1 MSTGDGMGVLSVGGQ
16 NHRAGRSAMV
26 MVEVSYIGL
35 LRSNGPYRRLFTAN
49 EISYIGDWFSMIALF
64 LLAGEASD
72 NSPLAIAGVLAT
84 RSFTFAPLEPL
95 TGMLADRYPR
105 KWLMILGNVWSFI
118 ILVSALALGMLDS
131 LESVYLLGMAM
142 VVGRAISSNAESAYV
157 PNICTKEELL
167 SANALSS
174 GGWSAAMGI
183 GAGIGGLTIS
193 KYGIET
199 ALWIDSLTFLI
210 AILLILSLPHGGP
223 EKSIQRSFSPRAMLS
238 EIVSGWSYIL
248 SMPPIRR
255 VVLVK
260 AMWASGGGAQVFLL
274 ILIGKEAGFGDV
286 AAGIGILYMARGFGS
301 GFGPIVSRRFMAN
314 RMLIPY
320 LLGGVLVISGAFY
333 IAVAA
338 SEWTVIILVYVF
350 ISHAASGVNWVLS
363 TTMLQQRS
371 EDEWLG
377 RVFGT
382 DSLGITLTMGLSTV
396 AAGLILENDILS
408 LRETIIATGALQIL
422 AGIFWILFATPSEK
436 RMLNKLV

>member
-1 MSTGDGMGVLSVGGQ
+1 MLGGQ
-16 NHRAGRSAMV
+16 NHRAGRPAMV
-26 MVEVSYIGL
+26 MAEVSYIGL

-105 KWLMILGNVWSFI
+105 KWLMVLGNVWSFI

-210 AILLILSLPHGGP
+210 AILIILSLPHGGP
-223 EKSIQRSFSPRAMLS
+223 EKSTQRLFSPRAMLG

-248 SMPPIRR
+248 SMPSIRR
-255 VVLVK
+255 VVLAK

-301 GFGPIVSRRFMAN
+301 GFGPVVSRRVMAN
-314 RMLIPY
+314 RMMIPY

-350 ISHAASGVNWVLS
+350 ISHGASGVNWVLS

-371 EDEWLG
+371 EDKWLG

-396 AAGLILENDILS
+396 AAGLILENGILS

-436 RMLNKLV
+436 RMLNESV

>member
-1 MSTGDGMGVLSVGGQ
+1 
-16 NHRAGRSAMV
+16 
-26 MVEVSYIGL
+26 
-35 LRSNGPYRRLFTAN
+35 
-49 EISYIGDWFSMIALF
+49 
-64 LLAGEASD
+64 
-72 NSPLAIAGVLAT
+72 
-84 RSFTFAPLEPL
+84 
-95 TGMLADRYPR
+95 
-105 KWLMILGNVWSFI
+105 
-118 ILVSALALGMLDS
+118 
-131 LESVYLLGMAM
+131 M

-210 AILLILSLPHGGP
+210 AILIILSLPHGGP
-223 EKSIQRSFSPRAMLS
+223 EKSTQRLFSPRAMLG

-248 SMPPIRR
+248 SMPSIRR
-255 VVLVK
+255 VVLAK

-301 GFGPIVSRRFMAN
+301 GFGPVVSRRVMAN
-314 RMLIPY
+314 RMMIPY

-371 EDEWLG
+371 EDAWLG

-396 AAGLILENDILS
+396 AAGLILENGILT
-408 LRETIIATGALQIL
+408 LRETIVATGALQIL
-422 AGIFWILFATPSEK
+422 AGMFWILFATPGEK
-436 RMLNKLV
+436 RILNELV

>member
-1 MSTGDGMGVLSVGGQ
+1 MPM
-16 NHRAGRSAMV
+16 A
-26 MVEVSYIGL
+26 EVSYIGL
-35 LRSNGPYRRLFTAN
+35 LRSNKAYRRLFTAN

-105 KWLMILGNVWSFI
+105 KWLMVIGNVWSFA
-118 ILVSALALGMLDS
+118 ILVLALYLGLLDS
-131 LESVYLLGMAM
+131 LLSVYLLGMAM

-157 PNICTKEELL
+157 PNICTRDELL

-193 KYGIET
+193 KYGIQT

-210 AILLILSLPHGGP
+210 AILLILTLPHGGP
-223 EKSIQRSFSPRAMLS
+223 KRSGRDSEDPSSMLD
-238 EIVSGWSYIL
+238 EIWSGWKYIL
-248 SMPPIRR
+248 SKPPIRR
-255 VVLVK
+255 VVLAK

-274 ILIGKEAGFGDV
+274 ILIGNEAGFGDV

-301 GFGPIVSRRFMAN
+301 GFGPIISRRLMAN
-314 RMLIPY
+314 ERLIPY
-320 LLGGVLVISGAFY
+320 LLGGVLIVSGAFY
-333 IAVAA
+333 MAVAA
-338 SEWTVIILVYVF
+338 SDWTMVILAYVF

-363 TTMLQQRS
+363 TTMLQKRS

-382 DSLGITLTMGLSTV
+382 DSLGITMTMGLSTV
-396 AAGLILENDILS
+396 AAGLILENDLLT
-408 LRETIIATGALQIL
+408 LRETIIATGALQIM
-422 AGIFWILFATPSEK
+422 AGILWILLATPEEK
-436 RMLNKLV
+436 KMLDQAI

>member
-1 MSTGDGMGVLSVGGQ
+1 VLGGQ
-16 NHRAGRSAMV
+16 NHRAGRPAMV
-26 MVEVSYIGL
+26 MAEVSYIGL

-105 KWLMILGNVWSFI
+105 KWLMVLGNVWSFI

-223 EKSIQRSFSPRAMLS
+223 EKSIQRSFSTRAMLS

-248 SMPPIRR
+248 SMPSIRR
-255 VVLVK
+255 VVLAK

-314 RMLIPY
+314 RILIPY

-350 ISHAASGVNWVLS
+350 ISHGASGVNWVLS

-371 EDEWLG
+371 EDKWLG

-396 AAGLILENDILS
+396 AAGLILENGILS

-436 RMLNKLV
+436 RMLNELV

>member
-1 MSTGDGMGVLSVGGQ
+1 M
-16 NHRAGRSAMV
+16 A
-26 MVEVSYIGL
+26 EVSYIGL
-35 LRSNGPYRRLFTAN
+35 LRSNKAYRRLFTAN

-105 KWLMILGNVWSFI
+105 KWLMVIGNVWSFA
-118 ILVSALALGMLDS
+118 ILVLALYLGLLDS
-131 LESVYLLGMAM
+131 LLSVYLLGMAM

-157 PNICTKEELL
+157 PNICTRDELL

-210 AILLILSLPHGGP
+210 AILLILTLPHGGP
-223 EKSIQRSFSPRAMLS
+223 KRSGRDSEDPSSMLD
-238 EIVSGWSYIL
+238 EIWSGWKYIL
-248 SMPPIRR
+248 SKPPIRR
-255 VVLVK
+255 VVLAK

-274 ILIGKEAGFGDV
+274 ILIGNEAGFGDV

-301 GFGPIVSRRFMAN
+301 GFGPIISRRLMAN
-314 RMLIPY
+314 ERLIPY
-320 LLGGVLVISGAFY
+320 LLGGVLIVSGAFY
-333 IAVAA
+333 MAVAA
-338 SEWTVIILVYVF
+338 SDWTMVILAYVF

-363 TTMLQQRS
+363 TTMLQKRS

-377 RVFGT
+377 RGFGT
-382 DSLGITLTMGLSTV
+382 DSLGITMTMGLSTV
-396 AAGLILENDILS
+396 AAGLILENDLLT
-408 LRETIIATGALQIL
+408 LRETIIATGAIQIL
-422 AGIFWILFATPSEK
+422 AGLLWIVIASPNELKLISETDSGVPG
-436 RMLNKLV
+436 N

>member
-1 MSTGDGMGVLSVGGQ
+1 MLGGQ
-16 NHRAGRSAMV
+16 NHRVDRSGRVMSA
-26 MVEVSYIGL
+26 VSYVGL
-35 LRSNGPYRRLFTAN
+35 LRSNAPYRRLFTAN
-49 EISYIGDWFSMIALF
+49 EVSYIGDWFSMIALF

-105 KWLMILGNVWSFI
+105 KWLMVFGNVWSFV
-118 ILVSALALGMLDS
+118 ILISALSFGMLES

-157 PNICTKEELL
+157 PNICTREELL

-193 KYGIET
+193 RYGIET
-199 ALWIDSLTFLI
+199 ALWIDSLTFLV
-210 AILLILSLPHGGP
+210 AILLIISLPHGGP
-223 EKSIQRSFSPRAMLS
+223 DKSIQRSYSPKAMLG
-238 EIVSGWSYIL
+238 EIISGWSYII
-248 SMPPIRR
+248 SKPSIRR
-255 VVLVK
+255 VVLAK

-274 ILIGKEAGFGDV
+274 ILIGKEAGFGNV

-301 GFGPIVSRRFMAN
+301 GFGPIISRRFMADQL
-314 RMLIPY
+314 LIPY
-320 LLGGVLVISGAFY
+320 LLGGVLVISGVFY

-338 SEWTVIILVYVF
+338 SEWTMIILVYVF

-363 TTMLQQRS
+363 TTMLQKRS

-408 LRETIIATGALQIL
+408 LRETIIVTGALQIL
-422 AGIFWILFATPSEK
+422 AGILWIILATPSEK
-436 RMLNKLV
+436 RMLDKLV

>member
-1 MSTGDGMGVLSVGGQ
+1 MLGGQ
-16 NHRAGRSAMV
+16 NHRAGRSAIV
-26 MVEVSYIGL
+26 MTEVSYIGL

-105 KWLMILGNVWSFI
+105 KWLMVLGNVWSFI

-223 EKSIQRSFSPRAMLS
+223 EKSIQRSFSTRAMLS

-248 SMPPIRR
+248 SMPSIRR
-255 VVLVK
+255 VVLAK

-301 GFGPIVSRRFMAN
+301 GFGPIVSRRVMAN
-314 RMLIPY
+314 RMMIPY

-350 ISHAASGVNWVLS
+350 ISHGASGVNWVLS

-371 EDEWLG
+371 EDKWLG

-396 AAGLILENDILS
+396 AAGLILENGILS

-436 RMLNKLV
+436 RMLNESV

>member
-1 MSTGDGMGVLSVGGQ
+1 
-16 NHRAGRSAMV
+16 MV
-26 MVEVSYIGL
+26 MAEVSYIGL

-105 KWLMILGNVWSFI
+105 KWLMVLGNVWSFI

-223 EKSIQRSFSPRAMLS
+223 EKSIQRTFSPRAMLS

-248 SMPPIRR
+248 SVPSIRR
-255 VVLVK
+255 VVLAK

-382 DSLGITLTMGLSTV
+382 DSLGITLTMGISTV
-396 AAGLILENDILS
+396 AAGLILENGILS

-436 RMLNKLV
+436 RMLNESV

>member
-1 MSTGDGMGVLSVGGQ
+1 MLGGQ
-16 NHRAGRSAMV
+16 NHRAGRPAMV
-26 MVEVSYIGL
+26 MAEVSYIGL

-105 KWLMILGNVWSFI
+105 KWLMVLGNVWSFI

-223 EKSIQRSFSPRAMLS
+223 EKSIQRSFSMRAMLS

-248 SMPPIRR
+248 SMPSIRR
-255 VVLVK
+255 VVLAK

-314 RMLIPY
+314 RILIPY

-350 ISHAASGVNWVLS
+350 ISHGASGVNWVLS

-371 EDEWLG
+371 EDKWLG

-396 AAGLILENDILS
+396 AAGLILENGILS

-436 RMLNKLV
+436 RMLNESV

>member
-1 MSTGDGMGVLSVGGQ
+1 MPM
-16 NHRAGRSAMV
+16 A
-26 MVEVSYIGL
+26 EVSYIGL
-35 LRSNGPYRRLFTAN
+35 LRSNKAYRRLFTAN

-105 KWLMILGNVWSFI
+105 KWLMVIGNVWSFA
-118 ILVSALALGMLDS
+118 ILVLALYLGLLDS
-131 LESVYLLGMAM
+131 LLSVYLLGMAM

-157 PNICTKEELL
+157 PNICTRDELL

-210 AILLILSLPHGGP
+210 AILLILTLPHGGP
-223 EKSIQRSFSPRAMLS
+223 KRSGRDSEDPSSMLD
-238 EIVSGWSYIL
+238 EIWSGWKYIL
-248 SMPPIRR
+248 SKPPIRR
-255 VVLVK
+255 VVLAK

-274 ILIGKEAGFGDV
+274 ILIGNEAGFGDV

-301 GFGPIVSRRFMAN
+301 GFGPIISRRLMAN
-314 RMLIPY
+314 ERLIPY
-320 LLGGVLVISGAFY
+320 LLGGVLIVSGAFY
-333 IAVAA
+333 MAVAA
-338 SEWTVIILVYVF
+338 SDWTMVILAYVF

-363 TTMLQQRS
+363 TTMLQKRS

-382 DSLGITLTMGLSTV
+382 DSLGITMTMGLSTV
-396 AAGLILENDILS
+396 AAGLILENDLLT
-408 LRETIIATGALQIL
+408 LRETIIATGALQIM
-422 AGIFWILFATPSEK
+422 AGILWILLATPEEK
-436 RMLNKLV
+436 KLLDQAI

>member
-1 MSTGDGMGVLSVGGQ
+1 MLGGQ
-16 NHRAGRSAMV
+16 NHRACRSAIV
-26 MVEVSYIGL
+26 MAEVSYIGL

-105 KWLMILGNVWSFI
+105 RWLMVLGNVWSLVM
-118 ILVSALALGMLDS
+118 LVSALALGMLES

-210 AILLILSLPHGGP
+210 AILIILSLPDGGP
-223 EKSIQRSFSPRAMLS
+223 EKSTQRLFSPRAMLG

-248 SMPPIRR
+248 SMPSIRR
-255 VVLVK
+255 VVLAK

-301 GFGPIVSRRFMAN
+301 GFGPIVSRRVMAN
-314 RMLIPY
+314 RMMIPY

-371 EDEWLG
+371 EDAWLG

-396 AAGLILENDILS
+396 AAGLILENGILT
-408 LRETIIATGALQIL
+408 LRETIVATGALQIL
-422 AGIFWILFATPSEK
+422 AGMFWILFATPGEK
-436 RMLNKLV
+436 RILNELV

>member
-1 MSTGDGMGVLSVGGQ
+1 MLGGQ
-16 NHRAGRSAMV
+16 NHRVDCSGIV
-26 MVEVSYIGL
+26 MAEVSYIGL
-35 LRSNGPYRRLFTAN
+35 LRSNAPYRRLFTAN
-49 EISYIGDWFSMIALF
+49 EVSYIGDWFSMIALF

-105 KWLMILGNVWSFI
+105 KWLMVLGNVWSFI
-118 ILVSALALGMLDS
+118 ILISALTFGMLDS
-131 LESVYLLGMAM
+131 IESIYLLGMAM

-157 PNICTKEELL
+157 PNICTREELL

-199 ALWIDSLTFLI
+199 ALWIDSLTFLV
-210 AILLILSLPHGGP
+210 AILLIVSLPHGGP
-223 EKSIQRSFSPRAMLS
+223 DKSTERFFSPRAMLN
-238 EIVSGWSYIL
+238 EIISGWGYIL
-248 SMPPIRR
+248 SKPSIRR
-255 VVLVK
+255 VVLAK

-274 ILIGKEAGFGDV
+274 ILIGKEAGFGNV

-314 RMLIPY
+314 QMLIPY
-320 LLGGVLVISGAFY
+320 LLGGVLVISGVFY

-338 SEWTVIILVYVF
+338 SEWTMIILVYVF

-396 AAGLILENDILS
+396 AAGLILENGMLS
-408 LRETIIATGALQIL
+408 LRETIIVTGALQIL
-422 AGIFWILFATPSEK
+422 AGVLWIILATPKEK
-436 RMLNKLV
+436 EMLDQLV

>member
-1 MSTGDGMGVLSVGGQ
+1 M
-16 NHRAGRSAMV
+16 A
-26 MVEVSYIGL
+26 EVSYIGL

-105 KWLMILGNVWSFI
+105 KWLMVLGNVWSLVM
-118 ILVSALALGMLDS
+118 LVSALALGMLES

-210 AILLILSLPHGGP
+210 AILIILSLPHGGP
-223 EKSIQRSFSPRAMLS
+223 EKSAQRLFSPRAMLG

-248 SMPPIRR
+248 SMPSIRR
-255 VVLVK
+255 VVL
-260 AMWASGGGAQVFLL
+260 A
-274 ILIGKEAGFGDV
+274 
-286 AAGIGILYMARGFGS
+286 
-301 GFGPIVSRRFMAN
+301 
-314 RMLIPY
+314 
-320 LLGGVLVISGAFY
+320 
-333 IAVAA
+333 
-338 SEWTVIILVYVF
+338 
-350 ISHAASGVNWVLS
+350 
-363 TTMLQQRS
+363 
-371 EDEWLG
+371 
-377 RVFGT
+377 
-382 DSLGITLTMGLSTV
+382 
-396 AAGLILENDILS
+396 LS
-408 LRETIIATGALQIL
+408 LIHI
-422 AGIFWILFATPSEK
+422 
-436 RMLNKLV
+436 

>member
-1 MSTGDGMGVLSVGGQ
+1 
-16 NHRAGRSAMV
+16 MV
-26 MVEVSYIGL
+26 MAEVSYIGL

-105 KWLMILGNVWSFI
+105 KWLMVLGNVWSFI

-223 EKSIQRSFSPRAMLS
+223 EKSIQRTFSPRAMLS

-248 SMPPIRR
+248 SVPSIRR
-255 VVLVK
+255 VVLAK

-314 RMLIPY
+314 RILIPY

-382 DSLGITLTMGLSTV
+382 DSLGITLTMGISTV
-396 AAGLILENDILS
+396 AAGLILENGILS

-436 RMLNKLV
+436 RMLNESV

>member
-1 MSTGDGMGVLSVGGQ
+1 M
-16 NHRAGRSAMV
+16 A
-26 MVEVSYIGL
+26 EVSYIGL
-35 LRSNGPYRRLFTAN
+35 LRSNKAYRRLFTAN

-105 KWLMILGNVWSFI
+105 KWLMVIGNVWSFA
-118 ILVSALALGMLDS
+118 ILVLALYLGLLDS
-131 LESVYLLGMAM
+131 LLSVYLLGMAM

-157 PNICTKEELL
+157 PNICTRDELL

-210 AILLILSLPHGGP
+210 AILLILTLPHGGP
-223 EKSIQRSFSPRAMLS
+223 KRSGRDSEDPSSMLD
-238 EIVSGWSYIL
+238 EIWSGWKYIL
-248 SMPPIRR
+248 SKPPIRR
-255 VVLVK
+255 VVLAK

-274 ILIGKEAGFGDV
+274 ILIGNEAGFGDV

-301 GFGPIVSRRFMAN
+301 GFGPIISRRLMAN
-314 RMLIPY
+314 ERLIPY
-320 LLGGVLVISGAFY
+320 LLGGVLIVSGAFY
-333 IAVAA
+333 MAVAA
-338 SEWTVIILVYVF
+338 SDWTMVILAYVF

-363 TTMLQQRS
+363 TTMLQKRS

-382 DSLGITLTMGLSTV
+382 DSLGITMTMGLSTV
-396 AAGLILENDILS
+396 AAGLILENDLLT
-408 LRETIIATGALQIL
+408 LRETIIATGALQIM
-422 AGIFWILFATPSEK
+422 AGILWILLATPEEK
-436 RMLNKLV
+436 KMLDQAI

>member
-1 MSTGDGMGVLSVGGQ
+1 M
-16 NHRAGRSAMV
+16 A
-26 MVEVSYIGL
+26 EVSYIGL
-35 LRSNGPYRRLFTAN
+35 LRSNKAYRRLFTAN

-105 KWLMILGNVWSFI
+105 KWLMVIGNVWSFAI
-118 ILVSALALGMLDS
+118 QVLALYLGLLDS
-131 LESVYLLGMAM
+131 LLSVYLLGMAM

-157 PNICTKEELL
+157 PNICTRDELL

-210 AILLILSLPHGGP
+210 AILLILTLPHGGP
-223 EKSIQRSFSPRAMLS
+223 KRSGRDSEDPSSMLD
-238 EIVSGWSYIL
+238 EIWSGWKYIL
-248 SMPPIRR
+248 SKPPIRR
-255 VVLVK
+255 VVLAK

-274 ILIGKEAGFGDV
+274 ILIGNEAGFGDV

-301 GFGPIVSRRFMAN
+301 GFGPIISRRLMAN
-314 RMLIPY
+314 ERLIPY
-320 LLGGVLVISGAFY
+320 LLGGVLIVSGAFY
-333 IAVAA
+333 MAVAA
-338 SEWTVIILVYVF
+338 SDWTMVILAYVF

-363 TTMLQQRS
+363 TTMLQKRS

-382 DSLGITLTMGLSTV
+382 DSLGITMTMGLSTV
-396 AAGLILENDILS
+396 AAGLILENDLLT
-408 LRETIIATGALQIL
+408 LRETIIATGALQIM
-422 AGIFWILFATPSEK
+422 AGILWILLATPEEK
-436 RMLNKLV
+436 KMLDQAI

>member
-1 MSTGDGMGVLSVGGQ
+1 MLGGQ
-16 NHRAGRSAMV
+16 NHRAGRPAMV
-26 MVEVSYIGL
+26 MAEVSYIGL

-105 KWLMILGNVWSFI
+105 KWLMVLGNVWSFI

-142 VVGRAISSNAESAYV
+142 VMGRAISSNAESAYV

-223 EKSIQRSFSPRAMLS
+223 EKSIQRSFSTRAMLS

-248 SMPPIRR
+248 SMPSIRR
-255 VVLVK
+255 VVLAK

-314 RMLIPY
+314 RILIPY

-350 ISHAASGVNWVLS
+350 ISHGASGVNWVLS

-371 EDEWLG
+371 EDKWLG

-396 AAGLILENDILS
+396 AAGLILENGILS

-436 RMLNKLV
+436 RMLNESV

>member
-1 MSTGDGMGVLSVGGQ
+1 
-16 NHRAGRSAMV
+16 MV
-26 MVEVSYIGL
+26 MAEVSYIGL

-105 KWLMILGNVWSFI
+105 KWLMVLGNVWSFT

-223 EKSIQRSFSPRAMLS
+223 EKSIQRSFSTRAMLS

-248 SMPPIRR
+248 SMPSIRR
-255 VVLVK
+255 VVLAK

-314 RMLIPY
+314 RILIPY

-338 SEWTVIILVYVF
+338 SEWTAIILVYVF
-350 ISHAASGVNWVLS
+350 ISHGASGVNWVLS

-371 EDEWLG
+371 EDKWLG

-396 AAGLILENDILS
+396 AAGLILENGILS

-436 RMLNKLV
+436 RMLNELV

>member
-1 MSTGDGMGVLSVGGQ
+1 MLGGQ
-16 NHRAGRSAMV
+16 NHRAGRPAMV
-26 MVEVSYIGL
+26 MPEVSYIGL

-105 KWLMILGNVWSFI
+105 KWLMVLGNVWSFI

-223 EKSIQRSFSPRAMLS
+223 EKSIQRSFSTRAMLS

-248 SMPPIRR
+248 SMPSIRR
-255 VVLVK
+255 VVLAK

-314 RMLIPY
+314 RILIPY

-350 ISHAASGVNWVLS
+350 ISHGASGVNWVLS

-371 EDEWLG
+371 EDKWLG

-396 AAGLILENDILS
+396 AAGLILENGILS

-436 RMLNKLV
+436 RMLNESV

>member
-1 MSTGDGMGVLSVGGQ
+1 MLGGQ
-16 NHRAGRSAMV
+16 NHRVDCSGIV
-26 MVEVSYIGL
+26 MAEVSYIGL
-35 LRSNGPYRRLFTAN
+35 LRSNAPYRRLFTAN
-49 EISYIGDWFSMIALF
+49 EVSYIGDWFSMIALF

-105 KWLMILGNVWSFI
+105 KWLMVLGNVWSFI
-118 ILVSALALGMLDS
+118 ILISALTFGMLDS
-131 LESVYLLGMAM
+131 IESIYLLGMAM

-157 PNICTKEELL
+157 PNICTREELL

-199 ALWIDSLTFLI
+199 ALWIDSLTFLV
-210 AILLILSLPHGGP
+210 AILLIVSLPHGGP
-223 EKSIQRSFSPRAMLS
+223 DKSTERFFSPVAMLK
-238 EIVSGWSYIL
+238 EIISGWGYIL
-248 SMPPIRR
+248 SKPSIRR
-255 VVLVK
+255 VVLAK

-274 ILIGKEAGFGDV
+274 ILIGNEVGFGNV

-314 RMLIPY
+314 QMLIPY

-338 SEWTVIILVYVF
+338 SEWTMIILVYVF

-363 TTMLQQRS
+363 TTMLQERS

-396 AAGLILENDILS
+396 AAGLILENGMLS
-408 LRETIIATGALQIL
+408 LRETIIVTGALQIL
-422 AGIFWILFATPSEK
+422 AGVLWIILATPKEK
-436 RMLNKLV
+436 EMLDQLV

>member
-1 MSTGDGMGVLSVGGQ
+1 MLGGQ
-16 NHRAGRSAMV
+16 NHRACRSAIV
-26 MVEVSYIGL
+26 MAEVSYIGL

-105 KWLMILGNVWSFI
+105 KWLMVLGNVWSLVM
-118 ILVSALALGMLDS
+118 LVSALALGMLES

-210 AILLILSLPHGGP
+210 AILIILSLPHGGP
-223 EKSIQRSFSPRAMLS
+223 EKSTQRLFSPRAMLG

-248 SMPPIRR
+248 SMPSIRR
-255 VVLVK
+255 VVLAK

-301 GFGPIVSRRFMAN
+301 GFGPIVSRRVMAN
-314 RMLIPY
+314 RMMIPY

-371 EDEWLG
+371 EDAWLG

-396 AAGLILENDILS
+396 AAGLILENGILT
-408 LRETIIATGALQIL
+408 LRETIVATGALQIL
-422 AGIFWILFATPSEK
+422 AGMFWILFATPGEK
-436 RMLNKLV
+436 RILNELV

>member
-1 MSTGDGMGVLSVGGQ
+1 VLGGQ
-16 NHRAGRSAMV
+16 NHRAGRPAMV
-26 MVEVSYIGL
+26 MAEVSYIGL

-105 KWLMILGNVWSFI
+105 KWLMVLGNVWSFI

-223 EKSIQRSFSPRAMLS
+223 EKSIQRSFSTRAMLS

-248 SMPPIRR
+248 SMPSIRR
-255 VVLVK
+255 VVLAK

-314 RMLIPY
+314 RLLIPY

-350 ISHAASGVNWVLS
+350 ISHGASGVNWVLS

-371 EDEWLG
+371 EDKWLG

-396 AAGLILENDILS
+396 AAGLILENGILS

-436 RMLNKLV
+436 RMLNESV

>member
-1 MSTGDGMGVLSVGGQ
+1 MLGGQ
-16 NHRAGRSAMV
+16 NHRAGRPAMV
-26 MVEVSYIGL
+26 MAEVSYIGL

-105 KWLMILGNVWSFI
+105 KWLMVLGNVWSFI

-223 EKSIQRSFSPRAMLS
+223 EKSIQRSFSTRAMLS

-248 SMPPIRR
+248 SMPSIRR
-255 VVLVK
+255 VVLAK

-314 RMLIPY
+314 RILIPY

-350 ISHAASGVNWVLS
+350 ISHGASGVNWVLS

-371 EDEWLG
+371 EDKWLG

-382 DSLGITLTMGLSTV
+382 DSLGITLTMGISTV
-396 AAGLILENDILS
+396 AAGLILENGILS

-436 RMLNKLV
+436 RMLNESV

>member
-1 MSTGDGMGVLSVGGQ
+1 MLGGQ
-16 NHRAGRSAMV
+16 NHRAGRSAIV
-26 MVEVSYIGL
+26 MTEVSYIGL

-105 KWLMILGNVWSFI
+105 KWLMVLGNVWSLVM
-118 ILVSALALGMLDS
+118 LVSALALGMLES

-142 VVGRAISSNAESAYV
+142 VAGRAISSNAESAYV

-210 AILLILSLPHGGP
+210 AILIILSLPHGGP
-223 EKSIQRSFSPRAMLS
+223 EKSTQRLFSPRAMLG

-248 SMPPIRR
+248 SMPSIRR
-255 VVLVK
+255 VVLAK

-314 RMLIPY
+314 RILIPY

-350 ISHAASGVNWVLS
+350 ISHGASGVNWVLS

-371 EDEWLG
+371 EDKWLG

-396 AAGLILENDILS
+396 AAGLILENGILS

-436 RMLNKLV
+436 RMLNESV

>member
-1 MSTGDGMGVLSVGGQ
+1 MPM
-16 NHRAGRSAMV
+16 A
-26 MVEVSYIGL
+26 EVSYIGL
-35 LRSNGPYRRLFTAN
+35 LRSNKAYRRLFTAN

-105 KWLMILGNVWSFI
+105 KWLMVIGNVWSFA
-118 ILVSALALGMLDS
+118 ILVLALYLGLLDS
-131 LESVYLLGMAM
+131 LASVYLLGMAM

-157 PNICTKEELL
+157 PNICTEDELL

-210 AILLILSLPHGGP
+210 AILLIMTLPHGGP
-223 EKSIQRSFSPRAMLS
+223 KKSGKRNGGATVMLD
-238 EIVSGWSYIL
+238 EIWSGWNYIL
-248 SMPPIRR
+248 SNPPIRR
-255 VVLVK
+255 VVLAK

-301 GFGPIVSRRFMAN
+301 GFGPIVSRRLMAN
-314 RMLIPY
+314 VGLVPY
-320 LLGGVLVISGAFY
+320 LLGGVLIISGAFY
-333 IAVAA
+333 MAVAV
-338 SEWTVIILVYVF
+338 SDWTMVILVYVF

-363 TTMLQQRS
+363 TTMLQKRS
-371 EDEWLG
+371 ADEWLG

-382 DSLGITLTMGLSTV
+382 DSLGITMTMGLSTV
-396 AAGLILENDILS
+396 AAGLILENGIMT
-408 LRETIIATGALQIL
+408 LRETIIATGALQIM
-422 AGIFWILFATPSEK
+422 AGLLWILLATPEEK
-436 RMLNKLV
+436 KMLDQAI

>member
-1 MSTGDGMGVLSVGGQ
+1 MGGQ
-16 NHRAGRSAMV
+16 NHRAGRPAMV
-26 MVEVSYIGL
+26 MAEVSYIGL

-105 KWLMILGNVWSFI
+105 KWLMVLGNVWSFI

-223 EKSIQRSFSPRAMLS
+223 EKSIQRTFSPRAMLS

-248 SMPPIRR
+248 SVPSIRR
-255 VVLVK
+255 VVLAK

-382 DSLGITLTMGLSTV
+382 DSLGITLTMGISTV
-396 AAGLILENDILS
+396 AAGLILENGILS

-436 RMLNKLV
+436 RMLNESV

>member
-1 MSTGDGMGVLSVGGQ
+1 M
-16 NHRAGRSAMV
+16 A
-26 MVEVSYIGL
+26 EVSYIGL
-35 LRSNGPYRRLFTAN
+35 LRSNKAYRRLFTAN

-105 KWLMILGNVWSFI
+105 KWLMVIGNVWSFA
-118 ILVSALALGMLDS
+118 ILVLALYLGLLDS
-131 LESVYLLGMAM
+131 LLSVYLLGMAM

-157 PNICTKEELL
+157 PNICTRDELL

-210 AILLILSLPHGGP
+210 AILLILTLPHGGP
-223 EKSIQRSFSPRAMLS
+223 KRSGRDSEDPSSMLD
-238 EIVSGWSYIL
+238 EIWSGWKYIL
-248 SMPPIRR
+248 SKPPIRR
-255 VVLVK
+255 VVLAK

-274 ILIGKEAGFGDV
+274 ILIGNEAGFGDV

-301 GFGPIVSRRFMAN
+301 GFGPIISRRLMAN
-314 RMLIPY
+314 ERLIPY
-320 LLGGVLVISGAFY
+320 LLGGVLIVSGAFY
-333 IAVAA
+333 MAVAA
-338 SEWTVIILVYVF
+338 SDWTMVILAYVF

-363 TTMLQQRS
+363 TTMLQKRS

-382 DSLGITLTMGLSTV
+382 DSLGITMTMGLSTV
-396 AAGLILENDILS
+396 AAGLILENDLLT
-408 LRETIIATGALQIL
+408 LRETIIATGAIQIL
-422 AGIFWILFATPSEK
+422 AGLLWIVIASPNELKLISETDSGVPG
-436 RMLNKLV
+436 N

>member
-1 MSTGDGMGVLSVGGQ
+1 M
-16 NHRAGRSAMV
+16 A
-26 MVEVSYIGL
+26 EVSYIGL
-35 LRSNGPYRRLFTAN
+35 LRSNKAYRRLFTAN

-105 KWLMILGNVWSFI
+105 KWLMVIGNVWSFA
-118 ILVSALALGMLDS
+118 ILVLALYLGLLDS
-131 LESVYLLGMAM
+131 LLSVYLLGMAM

-157 PNICTKEELL
+157 PNICTRDELL

-210 AILLILSLPHGGP
+210 AILLILTLPHGGP
-223 EKSIQRSFSPRAMLS
+223 KRSGRDSEDPSSMLD
-238 EIVSGWSYIL
+238 EIWSGWKYIL
-248 SMPPIRR
+248 SKPPIRR
-255 VVLVK
+255 VVLAK

-274 ILIGKEAGFGDV
+274 ILIGNEAGFGDV

-301 GFGPIVSRRFMAN
+301 GFGPIISRRLMAN
-314 RMLIPY
+314 ERLIPY
-320 LLGGVLVISGAFY
+320 LLGGVLIVSGAFY
-333 IAVAA
+333 MAVAA
-338 SEWTVIILVYVF
+338 SDWTMVVLAYVF

-363 TTMLQQRS
+363 TTMLQKRS

-382 DSLGITLTMGLSTV
+382 DSLGITMTMGLSTV
-396 AAGLILENDILS
+396 AAGLILENDLLT
-408 LRETIIATGALQIL
+408 LRETIIATGALQIM
-422 AGIFWILFATPSEK
+422 AGVLWILLATPEEK
-436 RMLNKLV
+436 KMLDQAI